1 MSEREK
7 ELTAYHESGHAVVA
21 HFLTNHDP
29 VHKITIIPR
38 GLRAGYTR
46 FLPTEDRWYMTRSQF
61 SDAVTSALGGHA
73 AETVVFGEMSTGAGD
88 DIERATA
95 IVRKM
100 VKQWG
105 MSERLGPVA
114 FGRKQTMIFLGRD
127 IGEQKDYSE
136 RIGEVIDEE
145 IRRLIS
151 EAYVRAT
158 SILRANRQVLD
169 RLARELIG
177 KESLDATA
185 LEHIFQMA

>member
-1 MSEREK
+1 
-7 ELTAYHESGHAVVA
+7 
-21 HFLTNHDP
+21 
-29 VHKITIIPR
+29 
-38 GLRAGYTR
+38 
-46 FLPTEDRWYMTRSQF
+46 
-61 SDAVTSALGGHA
+61 
-73 AETVVFGEMSTGAGD
+73 
-88 DIERATA
+88 
-95 IVRKM
+95 M

-145 IRRLIS
+145 IRRVIT
-151 EAYVRAT
+151 EAYARAT
-158 SILRANRQVLD
+158 SILRANREVLD
-169 RLARELIG
+169 HLARELIG

>member
-1 MSEREK
+1 MS
-7 ELTAYHESGHAVVA
+7 
-21 HFLTNHDP
+21 D
-29 VHKITIIPR
+29 
-38 GLRAGYTR
+38 
-46 FLPTEDRWYMTRSQF
+46 
-61 SDAVTSALGGHA
+61 
-73 AETVVFGEMSTGAGD
+73 
-88 DIERATA
+88 
-95 IVRKM
+95 
-100 VKQWG
+100 
-105 MSERLGPVA
+105 RLGPVA

-136 RIGEVIDEE
+136 HVGEVIDEE